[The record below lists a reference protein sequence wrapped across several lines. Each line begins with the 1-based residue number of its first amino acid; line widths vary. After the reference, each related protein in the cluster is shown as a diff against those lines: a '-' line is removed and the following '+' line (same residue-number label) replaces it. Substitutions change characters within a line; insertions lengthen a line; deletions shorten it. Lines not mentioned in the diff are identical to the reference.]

1 MKILNTIKYYSTS
14 LLVSFVFILIL
25 TFIMATFNYFNI
37 IGSNTLS
44 FIKIIIMIIS
54 ALAGGI
60 LIGINTKDKGWLAGI
75 RYAFVFIIFIV
86 LLNYLGYDYGIKLK
100 SLIYY
105 IIIIVSSM
113 IGSMIGINN
122 QKKEN

>member
-1 MKILNTIKYYSTS
+1 
-14 LLVSFVFILIL
+14 
-25 TFIMATFNYFNI
+25 MATFNYFNI

-75 RYAFVFIIFIV
+75 RYALVFIIFIV